1 MDSRTRRRP
10 HHFVEPVEVD
20 ASRDDGGPRVNIVLV
35 EPEIPQN
42 TGTIVRLAAAT
53 ACPLH
58 LVEPFGFELSE
69 RAIRRAGL
77 DYWQHASVATYSS
90 YQALRDAYPDA
101 RFWLTSKKATRLY
114 TSVEY
119 RPDDFLVFGRETTG
133 LPEEMIAADPERC
146 VGIPMFGPVRSLNL
160 ANAVSVVV
168 YEALRQLR
176 GF

>member
-10 HHFVEPVEVD
+10 HRFMEPAEID
-20 ASRDDGGPRVNIVLV
+20 MSAGDGGRRVHIVLV

-58 LVEPFGFELSE
+58 LVEPLGFELTE

-77 DYWQHASVATYSS
+77 DYWQHASVTTYPS
-90 YQALRDAYPDA
+90 YQALRDAHPDG
-101 RFWLTSKKATRLY
+101 RFWLTSKKAERSY
-114 TSVEY
+114 TSVAY
-119 RPDDFLVFGRETTG
+119 QPDDFLVFGRETTG
-133 LPEEMIAADPERC
+133 LPEEMIGADSEHC